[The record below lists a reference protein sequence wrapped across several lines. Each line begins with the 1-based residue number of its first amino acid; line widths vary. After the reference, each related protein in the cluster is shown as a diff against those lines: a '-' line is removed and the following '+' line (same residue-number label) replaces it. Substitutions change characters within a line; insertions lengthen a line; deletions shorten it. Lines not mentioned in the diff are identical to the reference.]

1 MSDSRD
7 RPPSRGGELDEA
19 TLVARA
25 QDGDPDSFEQ
35 LVIHYEGR
43 LYRYAFQMLGNR
55 QEAEDI
61 VQETFIRIWRALP
74 GLTDAG
80 AFSGWAYQ
88 IASRHCLDL
97 LRKAGRRQTDAVA
110 PEDMPEGSGTR
121 DTVAPKSPQDPA
133 GITES
138 AQTMGEIT
146 RLVRDL
152 SPPLRACWVMYE
164 VHGLTY
170 AEVARALAVSEST
183 VRGRIARARAELVK
197 GMTPWR

>member
-80 AFSGWAYQ
+80 AFSG
-88 IASRHCLDL
+88 
-97 LRKAGRRQTDAVA
+97 
-110 PEDMPEGSGTR
+110 
-121 DTVAPKSPQDPA
+121 
-133 GITES
+133 
-138 AQTMGEIT
+138 
-146 RLVRDL
+146 
-152 SPPLRACWVMYE
+152 
-164 VHGLTY
+164 
-170 AEVARALAVSEST
+170 
-183 VRGRIARARAELVK
+183 
-197 GMTPWR
+197 